1 MKPQPKQK
9 PKNNRAN
16 SANIISVI
24 GASGAGKT
32 SYVMR
37 EVAKS
42 KPKRVLIWDTK
53 GEFADEGH
61 AQRVESLTDLIR
73 LTKGKAAFRLALVPY
88 GAGRDLIKL
97 FDLFTQ
103 LAFHLGN
110 LTLICEE
117 LSDVCRG
124 GSCSAAGWRK
134 AITQGRSAGLFI
146 YALSQRP
153 TLMDKDTLA
162 NSSTVRCGR
171 LGWKTDAK
179 MLAPVMWCE
188 ESDLINLLP
197 LEFVEYEAKTR
208 HVKRGILKFPSMKDE
223 IYPAKTEEK
232 ARV

>member
-1 MKPQPKQK
+1 MKKATPQN
-9 PKNNRAN
+9 KNNRAN
-16 SANIISVI
+16 DANIVAVI

-32 SYVMR
+32 TYVMR
-37 EVAKS
+37 EIAKA

-61 AQRVESLTDLIR
+61 AQRVESLSDLIR
-73 LTKGKAAFRLALVPY
+73 LTKGKASFKLALVPY
-88 GAGRDLIKL
+88 GAGKDLIQL
-97 FDLFTQ
+97 FDLFTR
-103 LAFHLGN
+103 LAHALGN
-110 LTLICEE
+110 LTVICEE

-134 AITQGRSAGLFI
+134 CITQGRTAGLVI

-162 NSSTVRCGR
+162 NASKIRCGR

-188 ESDLINLLP
+188 ESDLINLKP
-197 LEFVEYEAKTR
+197 LEYVEFDSKTR
-208 HVKRGILKFPSMKDE
+208 QVEKGILTFPK
-223 IYPAKTEEK
+223 
-232 ARV
+232 